1 MSSEQDSGIYA
12 QILGV
17 FVSAGGVLGAFV
29 RLFSRQTAQQVEIK
43 QLQKDTD
50 EGYAPHDVRIARI
63 ESVQERHGQEITE
76 TFGTVARIDER
87 TKKTGAEVTAIF
99 EILNDR
105 KP

>member
-43 QLQKDTD
+43 QLQKATEDGF
-50 EGYAPHDVRIARI
+50 EPHEVRLTAVEKIQA
-63 ESVQERHGQEITE
+63 RHGQEITD

-87 TKKTGAEVTAIF
+87 TIKTGKEVTAIF
-99 EILNDR
+99 EIINDR
-105 KP
+105 KS